1 VLRLTCLAS
10 AMFALSTGFTAHAQT
25 PPAPETASVGDQ
37 TREENEEVILKAR
50 TVTEDREA
58 ETLTAEGDVEV
69 RVGDRVLKADRLV
82 YDRKAQTM
90 RAQGRVQITDAD
102 GSVQFADE
110 IEVDEGIENAFATR
124 FSVRL
129 DENTIATASSAIR
142 SDGVMNALE
151 QVIYTGCR
159 ICEDDKAKTPTWSL
173 RARRAVQ
180 NQDTQM
186 ITYQDA
192 VLEIKG
198 VPVIYVPY
206 FAHPDPTTTRRS
218 GFLTPDMGVSSKIG
232 VFYEQPYYLALSPSQ
247 DLTVAPMIAARV
259 NPLVKL
265 NYRKRFFSGYL
276 EADGSFTYE
285 QEFDSDGEKFGD
297 KTWRSH
303 LYGYGRFAINET
315 WDWGFGVERQSD
327 DLYDLRYDID
337 GEDDIRGLYTSQPR
351 QLLTQVFATGQRED
365 FFLETG
371 VLAFQ
376 GLRAGDDDGRF
387 PKAAPIL
394 FAQKAYDFG
403 NAGTL
408 TADLSAAALFRDK
421 AATLPDGTPTL
432 DSARV
437 SGSVQWEKQSVLG
450 PGVLVRPFAMARGDV
465 YRLDDGG
472 TAGQRDVSR
481 LLGLA
486 GAQASMPFIRRGET
500 VDLII
505 EPIAMVAYGSEDQNG
520 KGIPNED
527 SLLFEADETNLFKPD
542 AVSSYDLW
550 EGGARGSLGLSATA
564 RFGDG
569 VELSGVVG
577 RRWREKPDPAFS
589 ALSNLS
595 GTKSDYV
602 TSVKARLGDRLQ
614 AEARMRVT
622 DDMKVDRVDL
632 DASANIWRIRG
643 SARYFR
649 VASPS
654 SSSAGQE
661 GVLLNGSFRID
672 DRWSAI
678 ISQQRNITD
687 NLDIRLQAGL
697 AYYDECSYFSLA
709 YERSNTL
716 DRSLGP
722 SESIQFR
729 FVLTGLGG
737 VAGDEFD

>member
-1 VLRLTCLAS
+1 MLRLTCLAS
-10 AMFALSTGFTAHAQT
+10 AVFALSTGLAAYAQT
-25 PPAPETASVGDQ
+25 PPAPQATSADEGSAKTD
-37 TREENEEVILKAR
+37 EDVILKAR
-50 TVTEDREA
+50 TVTEDRQS

-69 RVGDRVLKADRLV
+69 RVGERVLRADRLV

-110 IEVDEGIENAFATR
+110 IEVDEDIQNGFATR

-129 DENTIATASSAIR
+129 DETTIATASSAIR
-142 SDGVMNALE
+142 TDGVMNALE
-151 QVIYTGCR
+151 QVVYTGCE
-159 ICEDDKAKTPTWSL
+159 ICEEDKTKTPTWSL

-186 ITYQDA
+186 ISYQDA

-206 FAHPDPTTTRRS
+206 FAHPDPTTKRRS
-218 GFLTPDMGVSSKIG
+218 GLLTPDMGVSSKIG
-232 VFYEQPYYLALSPSQ
+232 AFYEQPYYIALSPSQ
-247 DLTVAPMIAARV
+247 DLTVAPMVAARV

-303 LYGYGRFAINET
+303 LYGYGRFAINEN
-315 WDWGFGVERQSD
+315 WDWGFGVERQTD

-337 GEDDIRGLYTSQPR
+337 GEDDVRGLYTSQPR
-351 QLLTQVFATGQRED
+351 QLLTQIFATGQTED

-371 VLAFQ
+371 VLSFQ

-387 PKAAPIL
+387 PKVAPVL
-394 FAQKAYDFG
+394 FAQKLYDFG
-403 NAGTL
+403 TGGRL
-408 TADLSAAALFRDK
+408 TADLSATALFRDK
-421 AATLPDGTPTL
+421 PATLPDGSTSL

-437 SGSVQWEKQSVLG
+437 SGAAEWEKQSIVG
-450 PGVLVRPFAMARGDV
+450 PGVLVRPFAMARGDI

-472 TAGQRDVSR
+472 ASGRRDVSR

-486 GAQASMPFIRRGET
+486 GAEASMPFIRRGEA
-500 VDLII
+500 VDIII
-505 EPIAMVAYGSEDQNG
+505 EPIAMIAYGSEDQNNSG
-520 KGIPNED
+520 LPNED

-542 AVSSYDLW
+542 PVSNYDLW

-569 VELSGVVG
+569 IEVSGVVG
-577 RRWREKPDPAFS
+577 RRWRDKADPAFS
-589 ALSNLS
+589 KLSNLS
-595 GTKSDYV
+595 GKKSDYV

-614 AEARMRVT
+614 TEARMRIT
-622 DDMKVDRVDL
+622 DDMKVDRLDL

-643 SARYFR
+643 SARYFK
-649 VASPS
+649 VASNA
-654 SSSAGQE
+654 SSAGQE
-661 GVLLNGSFRID
+661 GILLNGSFRID
-672 DRWSAI
+672 DHWSAI

-687 NLDIRLQAGL
+687 ELDIRLQAGL

-716 DRSLGP
+716 DRTLGP